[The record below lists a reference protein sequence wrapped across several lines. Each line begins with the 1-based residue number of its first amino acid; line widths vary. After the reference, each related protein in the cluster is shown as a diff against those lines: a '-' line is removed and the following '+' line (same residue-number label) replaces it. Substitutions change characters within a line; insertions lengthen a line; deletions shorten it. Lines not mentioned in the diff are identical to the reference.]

1 MKNVIY
7 LHLCVMLG
15 AFIPFGT
22 VLIPYIYWK
31 INKAPVDVF
40 FDKQV
45 HALLNFQLLFDIIFY
60 GVYIAF
66 WVNTTNDLIKW
77 KDLPSQH
84 YDIVLYIMGF
94 AFLIWICYPLFVVVR
109 IALTRKAYIAYPTII
124 PFFRNKTNKI

>member
-45 HALLNFQLLFDIIFY
+45 RALLNFQLLFDIIFY

-94 AFLIWICYPLFVVVR
+94 AFLILI
-109 IALTRKAYIAYPTII
+109 
-124 PFFRNKTNKI
+124 